1 MRRSV
6 NKMARWGVCLLLISI
21 AVLQANAFLPV
32 TLVDRVDHFIYDMR
46 MRVQPT
52 KLNDA
57 IVIVNIDEKSLKEYG
72 QWPWKRSI
80 IANMIE
86 KLTDEYHVKAV
97 GVDAVFPE
105 PDGSSGLQV
114 LEDLAKKELKG
125 DQGFVNQMDSLRT
138 QLDFDDRLAKTLAG
152 RPVVL
157 GFSLSNEVD
166 DLSKGL
172 LPTPAFTD
180 EELGGRHL
188 ESAVF
193 NKYTGNLP
201 VLQKAAIA
209 GGFFNPSPDSDGV
222 IRRIPLLAKFGTAFY
237 ESLSLATARVALN
250 ASKVK
255 PVFLQSDGV
264 NSQNYLNEYGN
275 IEAIKLNSSPRLT
288 VPLEPLMTALIQYK
302 SKGGPHGGGFVYV
315 SAADVIK
322 KLLPENK
329 LANKIVLIGTTS
341 AGLKDL
347 RTAPVGLDFPGV
359 EMHANVIASI
369 LDGDFKRRPDTS
381 RAFEVVQVILLG
393 LLLTVALSRFKAL
406 AAIFFTSMTFVVV
419 VGFNYWMYQSYDLVL
434 PLASALLLISALFVF
449 NLAWGYFYESRKLR
463 GVINRFGEYV
473 APELVAEMAEAP
485 DSYTMEG
492 ESRELT
498 IMFSDVR
505 GFTTI
510 SESLEAATLREF
522 TNIYLTAMS
531 EEIRGNRGT
540 LDKYIGDA
548 VMAFWGAPVRFED
561 HARLAVTTA
570 LKMQITAKKLSED
583 FIQRGWPE
591 LRIGIG
597 INTGEVRVGDMGSNI
612 RRAYTVMGDA
622 VNLSSRLEGITK
634 VYGVGVVVGEAT
646 RTAAAEFAY
655 RELDRVR
662 VKGKTQ
668 PISIFEPIAIAA
680 SIDDAQSALLE
691 LWHQALD
698 DFRAQQW
705 DVAEKSFLS
714 YLEVRAEDLAAQ
726 VFLERIAH
734 YRQNPLPAD
743 WDGVATFVSKFSE

>member
-1 MRRSV
+1 MRRYL
-6 NKMARWGVCLLLISI
+6 NKMVRWLACLALTFV
-21 AVLQANAFLPV
+21 AVLQANAIFPV
-32 TLVDRVDHFIYDMR
+32 TLVDRVDNFIYDMR

-52 KLNDA
+52 RLNND

-72 QWPWKRSI
+72 QWPWKRNTLASLL
-80 IANMIE
+80 E
-86 KLTDEYHVKAV
+86 RLTDDYHVRAV

-105 PDGSSGLQV
+105 PDGSSGLDV
-114 LEDLAKKELKG
+114 LEDLAKKELKD
-125 DQGFVNQMDSLRT
+125 DQHFLNQMGGLRT
-138 QLDFDDRLAKTLAG
+138 QLNFDDRLAKTLNG
-152 RPVVL
+152 RPIVL
-157 GFSLSNEVD
+157 GFALSNELD

-172 LPTPAFTD
+172 LPNPAFTD
-180 EELGGRHL
+180 AELGGRHL
-188 ESAVF
+188 ESALYT
-193 NKYTGNLP
+193 KYTSNLP
-201 VLQKAAIA
+201 VLQRAAIA

-222 IRRIPLLAKFGTAFY
+222 IRRIPLLAKFGTGYY

-264 NSQNYLNEYGN
+264 NSQSYLNEYGS
-275 IEAIKLNSSPRLT
+275 IEAIKLNSSPNLT
-288 VPLEPLMTALIQYK
+288 VPLEPLLTALIQYK
-302 SKGGPHGGGFVYV
+302 SKGGPRGGGFVYV
-315 SAADVIK
+315 SAADVLK
-322 KLLPENK
+322 KNLPENK
-329 LANKIVLIGTTS
+329 LANKIILIGTTS

-369 LDGDFKRRPDTS
+369 LDGDFKQRPDTS
-381 RAFEVVQVILLG
+381 RAFEVMQIILLG
-393 LLLTVALSRFKAL
+393 LLLTFALTRFKAL
-406 AAIFFTSMTFVVV
+406 AAIFFTSLTYIAVIS
-419 VGFNYWMYQSYDLVL
+419 FNYWMYQSFNLVL

-449 NLAWGYFYESRKLR
+449 NLAWGYLVESRKLR
-463 GVINRFGEYV
+463 GVVRRFGEYV
-473 APELVAEMAEAP
+473 APELVAVMAEEP

-492 ESRELT
+492 EIRELT
-498 IMFSDVR
+498 VMFSDVR

-510 SESLEAATLREF
+510 SESMSAADLREYI
-522 TNIYLTAMS
+522 NIYLTAMS

-540 LDKYIGDA
+540 LDKYIGDC
-548 VMAFWGAPVRFED
+548 VMAFWGAPVRLDD
-561 HARLAVTTA
+561 HARLAVASA
-570 LKMQITAKKLSED
+570 LKMQTIAQGLSED
-583 FIQRGWPE
+583 FVKRGWPE
-591 LRIGIG
+591 LKIGVG
-597 INTGEVRVGDMGSNI
+597 LNTGEVRVGDMGSKI
-612 RRAYTVMGDA
+612 RLAYTVMGDA

-634 VYGVGVVVGEAT
+634 AYGVGIVVGEAT
-646 RTAAAEFAY
+646 KTAAPEFAY

-662 VKGKTQ
+662 VKGKTR
-668 PISIFEPIAIAA
+668 PISIFEPIANIT

-705 DVAEKSFLS
+705 DAAEKSFLS

-726 VFLERIAH
+726 EFLERITH

>member
-6 NKMARWGVCLLLISI
+6 NKMARWGACLLLISI

-32 TLVDRVDHFIYDMR
+32 TLVDRIDTFIYDMR
-46 MRVQPT
+46 FRLQAS

-57 IVIVNIDEKSLKEYG
+57 IVIVNIDEKSLKEIG
-72 QWPWKRSI
+72 QWPWSRSVL
-80 IANMIE
+80 ADLVLR
-86 KLTDEYHVKAV
+86 LTDDYHVRAL
-97 GVDAVFPE
+97 GIDAVFPE
-105 PDGSSGLQV
+105 PDGSSGLQI
-114 LEDLAKKELKG
+114 LEGLAKKELK
-125 DQGFVNQMDSLRT
+125 DNQDFGRQISTLRH
-138 QLDFDDRLAKTLAG
+138 QLDFDDRLAKALAG

-157 GFSLSNEVD
+157 GYSFSNDVD

-172 LPTPAFTD
+172 LPNPAFAD
-180 EELGGRHL
+180 AELGGRHL

-193 NKYTGNLP
+193 SKYTANLP
-201 VLQKAAIA
+201 VLQQATIA

-222 IRRIPLLAKFGTAFY
+222 IRRIPLLAKYGSGYY
-237 ESLSLATARVALN
+237 ESLSLATARIAVN

-264 NSQNYLNEYGN
+264 NSQEYLNEYGS
-275 IEAIKLNSSPRLT
+275 IEAIRLNSSPKIT
-288 VPLEPLMTALIQYK
+288 IPMEPLLTALIQYK
-302 SKGGPHGGGFVYV
+302 GKGGPRGGGFVYV
-315 SAADVIK
+315 SAVDVLK
-322 KLLPENK
+322 KQLPEK
-329 LANKIVLIGTTS
+329 SLANKIVLLGTTS

-347 RTAPVGLDFPGV
+347 RTAPVGLDYPGV
-359 EMHANVIASI
+359 EMHANMIASI
-369 LDGDFKRRPDTS
+369 LDNDFKQRPDTS
-381 RAFEVVQVILLG
+381 RAFEVIQIILLG
-393 LLLTVALSRFKAL
+393 LLLTYALTRFKAM
-406 AAIFFTSMTFVVV
+406 AAILFTLATFIVV